1 MLSLLRTRRWQAFT
15 AAAVVAIIAFGLLS
29 LWQWH
34 RAEEK
39 RQDFSAVEAAL
50 RSPPLAADQVTDP
63 AEWQAVDATGRYVPD
78 QQYLV
83 RNQPQDGRNGYWV
96 VTLLDTDTGS
106 DLWVVRGWVPVDLAK
121 AATQSPPTPP
131 TGDVSVAGYARLPEA
146 GPLRA
151 GTDVPEG
158 QISQVAVGEL
168 DRAAAVD
175 TSGWFLIAARDPAL
189 APVPPPQP
197 TDSRNLSYAGQ
208 WLLFAAI
215 TVGGWFFFLRRE
227 AQDEASAQEH
237 RAVPVASG
245 S

>member
-39 RQDFSAVEAAL
+39 RQDFAAVESAL
-50 RSPPLAADQVTDP
+50 RAPPLPADQVADP
-63 AEWQAVDATGRYVPD
+63 AEWQAVDASGRYVPE

-96 VTLLDTDTGS
+96 VTLLDTDSGS

-121 AATQSPPTPP
+121 AATQTPPTPP
-131 TGDVSVAGYARLPEA
+131 AGEVTVAGYARNSES

-151 GTDVPEG
+151 GTDLPQG
-158 QISQVAVGEL
+158 QISRVAVAEL
-168 DRAAAVD
+168 DGISATT
-175 TSGWFLIAARDPAL
+175 TSGWFLVAARDPAL

-227 AQDEASAQEH
+227 AQDEAAA
-237 RAVPVASG
+237 RDDAAVPVASG
-245 S
+245 R